1 MWAERCGTHVAAQHK
16 ACTPSPPPPPPVAPL
31 HSHRDSTEGCVSP
44 SPSPGAADTGNI
56 WVHSHNRVLPTAA
69 SQGRS
74 PSPAPLFAL
83 QPP

>member
-1 MWAERCGTHVAAQHK
+1 MGAERCGTHVAAQHK
-16 ACTPSPPPPPPVAPL
+16 ACTPSPPPVAPL
-31 HSHRDSTEGCVSP
+31 HSHRDSTEGCVSPSP

-74 PSPAPLFAL
+74 PSPALLFAL

>member
-1 MWAERCGTHVAAQHK
+1 MGAERCGTHVAAQHK
-16 ACTPSPPPPPPVAPL
+16 ACTPSPPPVAPL

-44 SPSPGAADTGNI
+44 SPSPGAVDTGNI